1 MNIENKDS
9 VNSAQASIAP
19 DTGTSRGAGTS
30 DMANTISMPAG
41 RSSGRQGQSAPLPGY
56 AWRDWLAEH
65 GPRMLLFARQQTR
78 TAEDAE
84 DVFQDALVKL
94 ARKVGEGTFD
104 GGQESWKPY
113 LYTAIRRL
121 AIDLGRK
128 NDRRSKR
135 EEKSEGDRHGENG
148 GMSDPWF
155 DSSSSNDETRA
166 LLENNLKKLPPIFS
180 EVIVMKIW
188 GEHTFAEIGELLGV
202 SLNTVASRYRYGL
215 ERLRKGLESSRAQ
228 HDI

>member
-1 MNIENKDS
+1 MNSETKKS
-9 VNSAQASIAP
+9 VNNAPASLAQNSLSP
-19 DTGTSRGAGTS
+19 GANEES
-30 DMANTISMPAG
+30 ANTISIKANSRRNPG
-41 RSSGRQGQSAPLPGY
+41 VLSPSGY
-56 AWRDWLAEH
+56 AWGEWGEWLAEN

-84 DVFQDALVKL
+84 DVLQDALVKL
-94 ARKVGEGTFD
+94 ARKVDEGTFD

-121 AIDLGRK
+121 SIDLGRK

-135 EEKSEGDRHGENG
+135 EEKSEGDRRGENG

-155 DSSSSNDETRA
+155 ENGAANDESRS
-166 LLENNLKKLPPIFS
+166 LLQNGLKKLPVKFS

-188 GEHTFAEIGELLGV
+188 GEHTFAEIGEILGV

-215 ERLRKGLESSRAQ
+215 ERLRKGLEPSRA
-228 HDI
+228 HNDI

>member
-1 MNIENKDS
+1 MNNAPAS
-9 VNSAQASIAP
+9 LAQNSLSP
-19 DTGTSRGAGTS
+19 GANEES
-30 DMANTISMPAG
+30 ANTISIKANSRRNPG
-41 RSSGRQGQSAPLPGY
+41 VLSPSGY
-56 AWRDWLAEH
+56 AWGEWGEWLAEN

-84 DVFQDALVKL
+84 DVLQDALVKL
-94 ARKVGEGTFD
+94 ARKVDEGTFD

-121 AIDLGRK
+121 SIDLGRK

-135 EEKSEGDRHGENG
+135 EEKSEGDRRGENG

-155 DSSSSNDETRA
+155 ENGAANDESRS
-166 LLENNLKKLPPIFS
+166 LLQNGLKKLPVKFS

-188 GEHTFAEIGELLGV
+188 GEHTFAEIGEILGV

-215 ERLRKGLESSRAQ
+215 ERLRKGLEPSRA
-228 HDI
+228 HNDI

>member
-1 MNIENKDS
+1 MNNAPAS
-9 VNSAQASIAP
+9 LAQNSLSP
-19 DTGTSRGAGTS
+19 GANEES
-30 DMANTISMPAG
+30 ANTISIKANSRRNPG
-41 RSSGRQGQSAPLPGY
+41 VLSPSGY
-56 AWRDWLAEH
+56 AWGAWGEWLAEN

-84 DVFQDALVKL
+84 DVLQDALVKL
-94 ARKVGEGTFD
+94 ARKVDEGTFD

-121 AIDLGRK
+121 SIDLGRK

-135 EEKSEGDRHGENG
+135 EEKSEGDRRGENG

-155 DSSSSNDETRA
+155 ENGAANDESRS
-166 LLENNLKKLPPIFS
+166 LLQNGLKKLPVKFS

-188 GEHTFAEIGELLGV
+188 GEHTFAEIGEILGV

-215 ERLRKGLESSRAQ
+215 ERLRKGLEPSRA
-228 HDI
+228 HNDI

>member
-1 MNIENKDS
+1 MDSENKDP
-9 VNSAQASIAP
+9 VNSAQARIIPPS
-19 DTGTSRGAGTS
+19 TGTS
-30 DMANTISMPAG
+30 DMANTISMQAG
-41 RSSGRQGQSAPLPGY
+41 GMSGRANSSAALPGY
-56 AWRDWLAEH
+56 AWHDWLTVH
-65 GPRMLLFARQQTR
+65 GSRMLLFARQQTR

-94 ARKVGEGTFD
+94 ARKVEEGTFD

-135 EEKSEGDRHGENG
+135 EAKSEGDRHGENG
-148 GMSDPWF
+148 GVSDPWF
-155 DSSSSNDETRA
+155 ESSSSNDETRA
-166 LLENNLKKLPPIFS
+166 LLENSLKKLPTKFS

-215 ERLRKGLESSRAQ
+215 ERLRKGLEASRI
-228 HDI
+228 HDDI